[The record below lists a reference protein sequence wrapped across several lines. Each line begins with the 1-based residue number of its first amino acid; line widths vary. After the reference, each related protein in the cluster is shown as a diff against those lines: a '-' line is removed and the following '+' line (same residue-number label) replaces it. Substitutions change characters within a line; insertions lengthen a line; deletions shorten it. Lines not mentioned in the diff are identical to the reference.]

1 MSSAFDLLKSIGD
14 GKPYNGFAK
23 LKIGNYEIL
32 NFRLVNN
39 KMYKEKKEGE
49 EKNNILKR
57 ILMVEL
63 KDQVLFLPQYFA
75 RQFND
80 DDEKIDELNNDGIKK
95 FLFFGGARPNR

>member
-1 MSSAFDLLKSIGD
+1 MSSAFDLLKSFGD
-14 GKPYNGFAK
+14 SKPYNGFTK

-49 EKNNILKR
+49 ENNFLKR

-75 RQFND
+75 RQFD
-80 DDEKIDELNNDGIKK
+80 DDDKKVAELNNDGVKK